1 MKVLLGVFSVFFI
14 SFSCQAQTTF
24 VGAISAEWS
33 IEGNWSNGLPAI
45 DNDATIPADKIVSNS
60 GESEIES
67 NFAIDNFGTFN
78 NSSIVNNLGTITN
91 NVGASIVN
99 SGTFTNNGTLFN
111 CGTLEG
117 SFGGTQVLTGTENA
131 SGECVVLGCT
141 DSTACNYEASA
152 TEDDGS
158 CDDPDFGYDCSG
170 NCISDDNDNGVCDDL
185 ECIDANA
192 SQFPFVTFN
201 HGCLGTQVITS
212 CGLAGE
218 YSVVSVFANTTYTF
232 QSSNPA
238 DICVLSDGSGVICAA
253 SSGPVEFTTEMDG
266 EIRFYV
272 QNENCEPESTCR
284 QKTFFLTG
292 VIDTDG
298 DGVCDSFEVVGCQ
311 DSNACNYDA
320 SATESGVDCVYPSG
334 CEICSG
340 ETDGSG
346 TILDNDSDNDGVCNQ
361 NEIIGCD
368 DSLACNYNDST
379 TDATL
384 TCLYASGC
392 DVCSG
397 ASDGTGTVI
406 DNDEDNDGVC
416 NADEIEGCQDAAACN
431 FNSSATDNG
440 VACIFPVGCEG
451 CSGETDGS
459 GTVVDDLSD
468 SDGDGI
474 CDGDEVAG
482 CQDDSACNY
491 DSDATDDG
499 VACVYA
505 VGACDVCSGATNGT
519 GTVIDNDSD
528 NDGICDTAD
537 NCSDTSACNFDD
549 AANGTCETAD
559 ACGVCGGSG
568 IPVGDCDCNGNTL
581 DALGVCGGTCA
592 ADTDS
597 DGICDTADN
606 CTDTSACNFDDAANG
621 TCETVDACGV
631 CGGSGIPVGDCDCN
645 GNTLDALGVCGGTCA
660 ADTDSDGICDTA
672 DNCTDTSACNFDDA
686 ANGTCQTADAC
697 GVCGGSGIPVGDCD
711 CNGNT
716 LDALGVCGGTCAAD
730 TDSDGICDTAD
741 NCTDT
746 SACNFDDAANGT
758 CETVDACGVC
768 GGSGIPV
775 GDCDCNGN
783 TLDAL
788 GVCGGTCAADT
799 DSDGICDTADNCTD
813 TSACNFDDAANGTCE
828 TVDACGVCG
837 GSGIP
842 VGDCDCNGNTL
853 DALGVCGGTCA
864 ADTDS
869 DGICDTADNC
879 TDTSACNFDDAANG
893 TCQTADAC
901 GVCGGSGIPVGDC
914 DCNGNTL
921 DALGVCGGTCAADT
935 DSDGICDTADNC
947 TDTSAC
953 NFDDAANGTCE
964 TVDACG
970 VCGGSGIPV
979 GDCDCNGNTLDA
991 LGVCGGTCAADTD
1004 SDGICDTADNCTDTS
1019 ACNFDDAANGT
1030 CQTVDA
1036 CGVCGGSGIPVGDC
1050 DCNGNTLDALGVCGG
1065 TCAADTDSDGI
1076 CDTADN
1082 CTDTSACNFDDAANG
1097 TCETVDACGVC
1108 GGSGIPVGDCDC
1120 NGNTLDALGVCG
1132 GTCAADTDNDGVCDT
1147 ADNCTDTSNALIYSD
1162 FEHTEGGNGNSNS
1175 EDDEDDDGNN
1185 GASGGSNGYTN
1196 GYGTSEVFWSI
1207 WNEGGSDCRLAGA
1220 DASFATSGT
1229 RCVRLR
1235 DGSSTSNM
1243 TTDDLAFSDFEV
1255 ITITFNFEA
1264 QSMENGES
1272 FHLEYSTDGGASF
1285 ETAATYVRGVDF
1297 SNSVSYVGW
1306 NESISA
1312 EFTDVTQFRF
1322 RNDASNNNDF
1332 IYLDDIYI
1340 NGCSDGG
1347 NAEPCI
1353 GGDSDGDGVCDNID
1367 LCTDTN
1373 ACNYDAD
1380 ANAACQMVDAC
1391 GVCGGINAA
1400 YDADEVDNPTTL
1412 IAGDIA
1418 LTALAD
1424 DRGNNRNES
1433 MLGFVLLRD
1442 VGKGTVIHFTS
1453 NEWNGT
1459 DWIADHNER
1468 ITWTA
1473 TKSLAAGQQ
1482 VILNRIDDND
1492 SNAECLILGCAAN
1505 FESGGVSD
1513 TDYLR
1518 GGTSVG
1524 AGALTFYGGGVD
1536 FWGDAVVW
1544 IYQEEDATPR
1554 HLYVFGD
1561 DLGSN
1566 GNTGIGTLIGDDL
1579 AVDDLDPVFSFE
1591 YTPSNNSQFVLRQA
1605 SRSALS
1611 STGALGFFEALSD
1624 ESEYNFHHDPN
1635 KIKNISD
1642 YIDFEISNAAN
1653 SISLADGGSVSTD
1666 IVVINGN
1673 SSVFISEESDCDDI
1687 KLYNGSF
1694 YSCDGQNRTLKVKGD
1709 FARYSV
1715 SASFNGGQG
1724 IVEFD
1729 STDDQMIDAGNHSSP
1744 DSDVSFKKVKIKGGK
1759 SLKVKGHVKMKSGG
1773 SLEFED
1779 NVDSQ
1784 KIEMDPNFS
1793 SSLTFQSNGTGTAAI
1808 GPCTVDNFGMG
1819 VNQTFTFERFVPSD
1833 TDNSWINIGAYVTG
1847 TTVADWTS
1855 GVSGMLLFEYN
1866 EASYGSQGAGWSYL
1880 WDGTAELTPGNGY
1893 MALIPA
1899 GVSGTISVTGKFE
1912 MGDVTLPLTFTD
1924 DPNQSDVTVDGWN
1937 LVSNPYPA
1945 PVNMLSVL
1953 AHTENALVTSYYLFD
1968 NSGAGSYVE
1977 TLANGTGDA
1986 PTTLDVGQS
1995 IWVKVDQTTS
2005 ITFKESDKVVGA
2017 SGTFVREHEP
2027 SFQGAIGLE
2036 IANYSAQWA
2045 HAFVRFDETATA
2057 AFVPNEDAL
2066 HLNSEANSD
2075 LRIWMEAENGEHLSI
2090 QTAGSLANTPSM
2102 PLHVTSGAGGDVVFS
2117 LLEQEDMPVNVC
2129 AVIEDMETGARA
2141 QLGVDPFVVN
2151 LPANTLYAERFVL
2164 HFNAMPSLSLTS
2176 SVCDGL
2182 DVTELEGEWD
2192 AWSLTWSSD
2201 DGSVSGEGMP
2211 NELTNG
2217 HYIFMYS
2224 LPSVACSNEIEV
2236 EVNAACL
2243 GDFNLNGDRDIVD
2256 LLFLLAGLPGNNGA
2270 VNLDF
2275 ETADCDCDGAVTVS
2289 DMLTF
2294 LTVFA
2299 SQCD

>member
-33 IEGNWSNGLPAI
+33 IEGNWSNGLPTI

-431 FNSSATDNG
+431 FNSSATDDG

-537 NCSDTSACNFDD
+537 NCS
-549 AANGTCETAD
+549 
-559 ACGVCGGSG
+559 
-568 IPVGDCDCNGNTL
+568 
-581 DALGVCGGTCA
+581 
-592 ADTDS
+592 
-597 DGICDTADN
+597 
-606 CTDTSACNFDDAANG
+606 
-621 TCETVDACGV
+621 
-631 CGGSGIPVGDCDCN
+631 
-645 GNTLDALGVCGGTCA
+645 
-660 ADTDSDGICDTA
+660 
-672 DNCTDTSACNFDDA
+672 
-686 ANGTCQTADAC
+686 
-697 GVCGGSGIPVGDCD
+697 
-711 CNGNT
+711 
-716 LDALGVCGGTCAAD
+716 
-730 TDSDGICDTAD
+730 
-741 NCTDT
+741 
-746 SACNFDDAANGT
+746 
-758 CETVDACGVC
+758 
-768 GGSGIPV
+768 
-775 GDCDCNGN
+775 
-783 TLDAL
+783 
-788 GVCGGTCAADT
+788 
-799 DSDGICDTADNCTD
+799 
-813 TSACNFDDAANGTCE
+813 
-828 TVDACGVCG
+828 
-837 GSGIP
+837 
-842 VGDCDCNGNTL
+842 
-853 DALGVCGGTCA
+853 
-864 ADTDS
+864 
-869 DGICDTADNC
+869 
-879 TDTSACNFDDAANG
+879 
-893 TCQTADAC
+893 
-901 GVCGGSGIPVGDC
+901 
-914 DCNGNTL
+914 
-921 DALGVCGGTCAADT
+921 
-935 DSDGICDTADNC
+935 
-947 TDTSAC
+947 
-953 NFDDAANGTCE
+953 
-964 TVDACG
+964 
-970 VCGGSGIPV
+970 
-979 GDCDCNGNTLDA
+979 
-991 LGVCGGTCAADTD
+991 
-1004 SDGICDTADNCTDTS
+1004 
-1019 ACNFDDAANGT
+1019 
-1030 CQTVDA
+1030 
-1036 CGVCGGSGIPVGDC
+1036 
-1050 DCNGNTLDALGVCGG
+1050 
-1065 TCAADTDSDGI
+1065 
-1076 CDTADN
+1076 
-1082 CTDTSACNFDDAANG
+1082 DTSACNFDDAANG

-1442 VGKGTVIHFTS
+1442 VGKGTVVHFTS

-1611 STGALGFFEALSD
+1611 SAGALGFFEALRV

-1709 FARYSV
+1709 FARYSA

-1729 STDDQMIDAGNHSSP
+1729 SIDDQMIDAGNHSSP

-1779 NVDSQ
+1779 NVSSQ

-1819 VNQTFTFERFVPSD
+1819 LNQTFTFERFVPSD

-2005 ITFKESDKVVGA
+2005 ITFKESDKVVGT

-2201 DGSVSGEGMP
+2201 DGSFSGEGMP

>member
-1 MKVLLGVFSVFFI
+1 MKLFLGVFSVFFI

-292 VIDTDG
+292 VIDTDA

-549 AANGTCETAD
+549 AANGTCE
-559 ACGVCGGSG
+559 
-568 IPVGDCDCNGNTL
+568 
-581 DALGVCGGTCA
+581 
-592 ADTDS
+592 
-597 DGICDTADN
+597 
-606 CTDTSACNFDDAANG
+606 
-621 TCETVDACGV
+621 
-631 CGGSGIPVGDCDCN
+631 
-645 GNTLDALGVCGGTCA
+645 
-660 ADTDSDGICDTA
+660 
-672 DNCTDTSACNFDDA
+672 
-686 ANGTCQTADAC
+686 
-697 GVCGGSGIPVGDCD
+697 
-711 CNGNT
+711 
-716 LDALGVCGGTCAAD
+716 
-730 TDSDGICDTAD
+730 
-741 NCTDT
+741 
-746 SACNFDDAANGT
+746 
-758 CETVDACGVC
+758 
-768 GGSGIPV
+768 
-775 GDCDCNGN
+775 
-783 TLDAL
+783 
-788 GVCGGTCAADT
+788 
-799 DSDGICDTADNCTD
+799 
-813 TSACNFDDAANGTCE
+813 
-828 TVDACGVCG
+828 
-837 GSGIP
+837 
-842 VGDCDCNGNTL
+842 
-853 DALGVCGGTCA
+853 
-864 ADTDS
+864 
-869 DGICDTADNC
+869 
-879 TDTSACNFDDAANG
+879 
-893 TCQTADAC
+893 
-901 GVCGGSGIPVGDC
+901 
-914 DCNGNTL
+914 
-921 DALGVCGGTCAADT
+921 
-935 DSDGICDTADNC
+935 
-947 TDTSAC
+947 
-953 NFDDAANGTCE
+953 
-964 TVDACG
+964 
-970 VCGGSGIPV
+970 
-979 GDCDCNGNTLDA
+979 
-991 LGVCGGTCAADTD
+991 
-1004 SDGICDTADNCTDTS
+1004 
-1019 ACNFDDAANGT
+1019 
-1030 CQTVDA
+1030 TVDA

-1391 GVCGGINAA
+1391 GVCGGINAV

-1591 YTPSNNSQFVLRQA
+1591 YTPSNNSQFVLGQA

-1673 SSVFISEESDCDDI
+1673 SSVFICEESDCDDI

-1779 NVDSQ
+1779 NVSSQ

-2005 ITFKESDKVVGA
+2005 ITFKESDKVVGT

>member
-1 MKVLLGVFSVFFI
+1 MKLFLGVFSVFFI

-292 VIDTDG
+292 VIDTDA

-537 NCSDTSACNFDD
+537 NCS
-549 AANGTCETAD
+549 
-559 ACGVCGGSG
+559 
-568 IPVGDCDCNGNTL
+568 
-581 DALGVCGGTCA
+581 
-592 ADTDS
+592 
-597 DGICDTADN
+597 
-606 CTDTSACNFDDAANG
+606 
-621 TCETVDACGV
+621 
-631 CGGSGIPVGDCDCN
+631 
-645 GNTLDALGVCGGTCA
+645 
-660 ADTDSDGICDTA
+660 
-672 DNCTDTSACNFDDA
+672 
-686 ANGTCQTADAC
+686 
-697 GVCGGSGIPVGDCD
+697 
-711 CNGNT
+711 
-716 LDALGVCGGTCAAD
+716 
-730 TDSDGICDTAD
+730 
-741 NCTDT
+741 
-746 SACNFDDAANGT
+746 
-758 CETVDACGVC
+758 
-768 GGSGIPV
+768 
-775 GDCDCNGN
+775 
-783 TLDAL
+783 
-788 GVCGGTCAADT
+788 
-799 DSDGICDTADNCTD
+799 
-813 TSACNFDDAANGTCE
+813 
-828 TVDACGVCG
+828 
-837 GSGIP
+837 
-842 VGDCDCNGNTL
+842 
-853 DALGVCGGTCA
+853 
-864 ADTDS
+864 
-869 DGICDTADNC
+869 
-879 TDTSACNFDDAANG
+879 
-893 TCQTADAC
+893 
-901 GVCGGSGIPVGDC
+901 
-914 DCNGNTL
+914 
-921 DALGVCGGTCAADT
+921 
-935 DSDGICDTADNC
+935 
-947 TDTSAC
+947 
-953 NFDDAANGTCE
+953 
-964 TVDACG
+964 
-970 VCGGSGIPV
+970 
-979 GDCDCNGNTLDA
+979 
-991 LGVCGGTCAADTD
+991 
-1004 SDGICDTADNCTDTS
+1004 
-1019 ACNFDDAANGT
+1019 
-1030 CQTVDA
+1030 
-1036 CGVCGGSGIPVGDC
+1036 
-1050 DCNGNTLDALGVCGG
+1050 
-1065 TCAADTDSDGI
+1065 
-1076 CDTADN
+1076 
-1082 CTDTSACNFDDAANG
+1082 DTSACNFDDAANG

-1442 VGKGTVIHFTS
+1442 VGKGTVVHFTS

-1611 STGALGFFEALSD
+1611 SAGALGFFEALRV

-1673 SSVFISEESDCDDI
+1673 SSVFICEESDCDDI

-1709 FARYSV
+1709 FARYSA

-1729 STDDQMIDAGNHSSP
+1729 SIDDQMIDAGNHSSP

-1779 NVDSQ
+1779 NVNSQ

-1819 VNQTFTFERFVPSD
+1819 LNQTFTFERFVPSD

-2005 ITFKESDKVVGA
+2005 ITFKESDKVVGT

>member
-1 MKVLLGVFSVFFI
+1 MKLFLGVFSVFFI

-549 AANGTCETAD
+549 AANGTCET
-559 ACGVCGGSG
+559 
-568 IPVGDCDCNGNTL
+568 
-581 DALGVCGGTCA
+581 
-592 ADTDS
+592 
-597 DGICDTADN
+597 
-606 CTDTSACNFDDAANG
+606 
-621 TCETVDACGV
+621 VDACGV

-686 ANGTCQTADAC
+686 ANGTCQTA
-697 GVCGGSGIPVGDCD
+697 
-711 CNGNT
+711 
-716 LDALGVCGGTCAAD
+716 
-730 TDSDGICDTAD
+730 
-741 NCTDT
+741 
-746 SACNFDDAANGT
+746 
-758 CETVDACGVC
+758 
-768 GGSGIPV
+768 
-775 GDCDCNGN
+775 
-783 TLDAL
+783 
-788 GVCGGTCAADT
+788 
-799 DSDGICDTADNCTD
+799 
-813 TSACNFDDAANGTCE
+813 
-828 TVDACGVCG
+828 
-837 GSGIP
+837 
-842 VGDCDCNGNTL
+842 
-853 DALGVCGGTCA
+853 
-864 ADTDS
+864 
-869 DGICDTADNC
+869 
-879 TDTSACNFDDAANG
+879 
-893 TCQTADAC
+893 
-901 GVCGGSGIPVGDC
+901 
-914 DCNGNTL
+914 
-921 DALGVCGGTCAADT
+921 
-935 DSDGICDTADNC
+935 
-947 TDTSAC
+947 
-953 NFDDAANGTCE
+953 
-964 TVDACG
+964 
-970 VCGGSGIPV
+970 
-979 GDCDCNGNTLDA
+979 
-991 LGVCGGTCAADTD
+991 
-1004 SDGICDTADNCTDTS
+1004 
-1019 ACNFDDAANGT
+1019 
-1030 CQTVDA
+1030 DA

-1442 VGKGTVIHFTS
+1442 VGKGTVVHFTS

-1611 STGALGFFEALSD
+1611 SAGALGFFEALRV

-1673 SSVFISEESDCDDI
+1673 SSVFICEESDCDDI

-1709 FARYSV
+1709 FARYSA

-1729 STDDQMIDAGNHSSP
+1729 SIDDQMIDAGNHSSP

-1779 NVDSQ
+1779 NVSSQ

-1819 VNQTFTFERFVPSD
+1819 LNQTFTFERFVPSD

-2005 ITFKESDKVVGA
+2005 ITFKESDKVVGT

>member
-1 MKVLLGVFSVFFI
+1 MKLFLGVFSVFFI

-292 VIDTDG
+292 VIDTDA

-549 AANGTCETAD
+549 AANGTCET
-559 ACGVCGGSG
+559 
-568 IPVGDCDCNGNTL
+568 
-581 DALGVCGGTCA
+581 
-592 ADTDS
+592 
-597 DGICDTADN
+597 
-606 CTDTSACNFDDAANG
+606 
-621 TCETVDACGV
+621 
-631 CGGSGIPVGDCDCN
+631 
-645 GNTLDALGVCGGTCA
+645 
-660 ADTDSDGICDTA
+660 
-672 DNCTDTSACNFDDA
+672 
-686 ANGTCQTADAC
+686 
-697 GVCGGSGIPVGDCD
+697 
-711 CNGNT
+711 
-716 LDALGVCGGTCAAD
+716 
-730 TDSDGICDTAD
+730 
-741 NCTDT
+741 
-746 SACNFDDAANGT
+746 
-758 CETVDACGVC
+758 
-768 GGSGIPV
+768 
-775 GDCDCNGN
+775 
-783 TLDAL
+783 
-788 GVCGGTCAADT
+788 
-799 DSDGICDTADNCTD
+799 
-813 TSACNFDDAANGTCE
+813 
-828 TVDACGVCG
+828 
-837 GSGIP
+837 
-842 VGDCDCNGNTL
+842 
-853 DALGVCGGTCA
+853 
-864 ADTDS
+864 
-869 DGICDTADNC
+869 
-879 TDTSACNFDDAANG
+879 
-893 TCQTADAC
+893 
-901 GVCGGSGIPVGDC
+901 
-914 DCNGNTL
+914 
-921 DALGVCGGTCAADT
+921 
-935 DSDGICDTADNC
+935 
-947 TDTSAC
+947 
-953 NFDDAANGTCE
+953 
-964 TVDACG
+964 
-970 VCGGSGIPV
+970 
-979 GDCDCNGNTLDA
+979 
-991 LGVCGGTCAADTD
+991 
-1004 SDGICDTADNCTDTS
+1004 
-1019 ACNFDDAANGT
+1019 
-1030 CQTVDA
+1030 VDA

-1147 ADNCTDTSNALIYSD
+1147 ADDCTDTLNALIYSD

-1442 VGKGTVIHFTS
+1442 VGKGTVVHFTS

-1611 STGALGFFEALSD
+1611 SAGALGFFEALRV

-1673 SSVFISEESDCDDI
+1673 SSVFICEESDCDDI

-1779 NVDSQ
+1779 NVSSQ

-1819 VNQTFTFERFVPSD
+1819 LNQTFTFERFVPSD

-2005 ITFKESDKVVGA
+2005 ITFKESDKVVGT

>member
-1 MKVLLGVFSVFFI
+1 MKLFLGVFSVFFI

-292 VIDTDG
+292 VIDTDA

-549 AANGTCETAD
+549 AANGTCET
-559 ACGVCGGSG
+559 
-568 IPVGDCDCNGNTL
+568 
-581 DALGVCGGTCA
+581 
-592 ADTDS
+592 
-597 DGICDTADN
+597 
-606 CTDTSACNFDDAANG
+606 
-621 TCETVDACGV
+621 VDACGV

-686 ANGTCQTADAC
+686 ANGTCQTA
-697 GVCGGSGIPVGDCD
+697 
-711 CNGNT
+711 
-716 LDALGVCGGTCAAD
+716 
-730 TDSDGICDTAD
+730 
-741 NCTDT
+741 
-746 SACNFDDAANGT
+746 
-758 CETVDACGVC
+758 
-768 GGSGIPV
+768 
-775 GDCDCNGN
+775 
-783 TLDAL
+783 
-788 GVCGGTCAADT
+788 
-799 DSDGICDTADNCTD
+799 
-813 TSACNFDDAANGTCE
+813 
-828 TVDACGVCG
+828 
-837 GSGIP
+837 
-842 VGDCDCNGNTL
+842 
-853 DALGVCGGTCA
+853 
-864 ADTDS
+864 
-869 DGICDTADNC
+869 
-879 TDTSACNFDDAANG
+879 
-893 TCQTADAC
+893 
-901 GVCGGSGIPVGDC
+901 
-914 DCNGNTL
+914 
-921 DALGVCGGTCAADT
+921 
-935 DSDGICDTADNC
+935 
-947 TDTSAC
+947 
-953 NFDDAANGTCE
+953 
-964 TVDACG
+964 
-970 VCGGSGIPV
+970 
-979 GDCDCNGNTLDA
+979 
-991 LGVCGGTCAADTD
+991 
-1004 SDGICDTADNCTDTS
+1004 
-1019 ACNFDDAANGT
+1019 
-1030 CQTVDA
+1030 DA

-1442 VGKGTVIHFTS
+1442 VGKGTVVHFTS

-1611 STGALGFFEALSD
+1611 SAGALGFFEALRV

-1709 FARYSV
+1709 FARYSA

-1729 STDDQMIDAGNHSSP
+1729 SIDDQMIDAGNHSSP

-1779 NVDSQ
+1779 NVSSQ

-1819 VNQTFTFERFVPSD
+1819 LNQTFTFERFVPSD

-2005 ITFKESDKVVGA
+2005 ITFKESDKVVGT

>member
-292 VIDTDG
+292 VIDTDA

-431 FNSSATDNG
+431 FNSSATDDG

-549 AANGTCETAD
+549 AANGTCET
-559 ACGVCGGSG
+559 
-568 IPVGDCDCNGNTL
+568 
-581 DALGVCGGTCA
+581 
-592 ADTDS
+592 
-597 DGICDTADN
+597 
-606 CTDTSACNFDDAANG
+606 
-621 TCETVDACGV
+621 VDACGV

-645 GNTLDALGVCGGTCA
+645 GNTLDALGVCGG
-660 ADTDSDGICDTA
+660 
-672 DNCTDTSACNFDDA
+672 
-686 ANGTCQTADAC
+686 
-697 GVCGGSGIPVGDCD
+697 P
-711 CNGNT
+711 
-716 LDALGVCGGTCAAD
+716 
-730 TDSDGICDTAD
+730 
-741 NCTDT
+741 
-746 SACNFDDAANGT
+746 
-758 CETVDACGVC
+758 
-768 GGSGIPV
+768 
-775 GDCDCNGN
+775 
-783 TLDAL
+783 
-788 GVCGGTCAADT
+788 
-799 DSDGICDTADNCTD
+799 
-813 TSACNFDDAANGTCE
+813 
-828 TVDACGVCG
+828 
-837 GSGIP
+837 
-842 VGDCDCNGNTL
+842 
-853 DALGVCGGTCA
+853 
-864 ADTDS
+864 
-869 DGICDTADNC
+869 
-879 TDTSACNFDDAANG
+879 
-893 TCQTADAC
+893 
-901 GVCGGSGIPVGDC
+901 
-914 DCNGNTL
+914 
-921 DALGVCGGTCAADT
+921 
-935 DSDGICDTADNC
+935 
-947 TDTSAC
+947 
-953 NFDDAANGTCE
+953 
-964 TVDACG
+964 
-970 VCGGSGIPV
+970 
-979 GDCDCNGNTLDA
+979 
-991 LGVCGGTCAADTD
+991 
-1004 SDGICDTADNCTDTS
+1004 
-1019 ACNFDDAANGT
+1019 
-1030 CQTVDA
+1030 
-1036 CGVCGGSGIPVGDC
+1036 
-1050 DCNGNTLDALGVCGG
+1050 
-1065 TCAADTDSDGI
+1065 CAADTDSDGI

-1591 YTPSNNSQFVLRQA
+1591 YTPSNNSQFVLGQA

-1709 FARYSV
+1709 FARYSA

-1729 STDDQMIDAGNHSSP
+1729 SIDDQMIDAGNHSSP

-1819 VNQTFTFERFVPSD
+1819 LNQTFTFERFVPSD

-2005 ITFKESDKVVGA
+2005 ITFKESDKVVGT

>member
-1 MKVLLGVFSVFFI
+1 MKLFLGVFSVFLI

-292 VIDTDG
+292 VIDTDA

-549 AANGTCETAD
+549 AANGTCETVD

-581 DALGVCGGTCA
+581 DALGVCGGPCA

-621 TCETVDACGV
+621 TCE
-631 CGGSGIPVGDCDCN
+631 
-645 GNTLDALGVCGGTCA
+645 
-660 ADTDSDGICDTA
+660 
-672 DNCTDTSACNFDDA
+672 
-686 ANGTCQTADAC
+686 
-697 GVCGGSGIPVGDCD
+697 
-711 CNGNT
+711 
-716 LDALGVCGGTCAAD
+716 
-730 TDSDGICDTAD
+730 
-741 NCTDT
+741 
-746 SACNFDDAANGT
+746 
-758 CETVDACGVC
+758 
-768 GGSGIPV
+768 
-775 GDCDCNGN
+775 
-783 TLDAL
+783 
-788 GVCGGTCAADT
+788 
-799 DSDGICDTADNCTD
+799 
-813 TSACNFDDAANGTCE
+813 
-828 TVDACGVCG
+828 
-837 GSGIP
+837 
-842 VGDCDCNGNTL
+842 
-853 DALGVCGGTCA
+853 
-864 ADTDS
+864 
-869 DGICDTADNC
+869 
-879 TDTSACNFDDAANG
+879 
-893 TCQTADAC
+893 
-901 GVCGGSGIPVGDC
+901 
-914 DCNGNTL
+914 
-921 DALGVCGGTCAADT
+921 
-935 DSDGICDTADNC
+935 
-947 TDTSAC
+947 
-953 NFDDAANGTCE
+953 
-964 TVDACG
+964 
-970 VCGGSGIPV
+970 
-979 GDCDCNGNTLDA
+979 
-991 LGVCGGTCAADTD
+991 
-1004 SDGICDTADNCTDTS
+1004 
-1019 ACNFDDAANGT
+1019 
-1030 CQTVDA
+1030 TVDA

-1391 GVCGGINAA
+1391 GVCGGINAV

-1442 VGKGTVIHFTS
+1442 VGKGTVVHFTS

-1709 FARYSV
+1709 FARYSA

-1779 NVDSQ
+1779 NVNSQ

-1819 VNQTFTFERFVPSD
+1819 LNQTFTFERFVPSD

-2005 ITFKESDKVVGA
+2005 ITFKESDKVVGT

>member
-1 MKVLLGVFSVFFI
+1 MKLFLGVFSVFFI

-292 VIDTDG
+292 VIDTDA

-549 AANGTCETAD
+549 AANGTCE
-559 ACGVCGGSG
+559 
-568 IPVGDCDCNGNTL
+568 
-581 DALGVCGGTCA
+581 
-592 ADTDS
+592 
-597 DGICDTADN
+597 
-606 CTDTSACNFDDAANG
+606 
-621 TCETVDACGV
+621 
-631 CGGSGIPVGDCDCN
+631 
-645 GNTLDALGVCGGTCA
+645 
-660 ADTDSDGICDTA
+660 
-672 DNCTDTSACNFDDA
+672 
-686 ANGTCQTADAC
+686 
-697 GVCGGSGIPVGDCD
+697 
-711 CNGNT
+711 
-716 LDALGVCGGTCAAD
+716 
-730 TDSDGICDTAD
+730 
-741 NCTDT
+741 
-746 SACNFDDAANGT
+746 
-758 CETVDACGVC
+758 
-768 GGSGIPV
+768 
-775 GDCDCNGN
+775 
-783 TLDAL
+783 
-788 GVCGGTCAADT
+788 
-799 DSDGICDTADNCTD
+799 
-813 TSACNFDDAANGTCE
+813 
-828 TVDACGVCG
+828 
-837 GSGIP
+837 
-842 VGDCDCNGNTL
+842 
-853 DALGVCGGTCA
+853 
-864 ADTDS
+864 
-869 DGICDTADNC
+869 
-879 TDTSACNFDDAANG
+879 
-893 TCQTADAC
+893 
-901 GVCGGSGIPVGDC
+901 
-914 DCNGNTL
+914 
-921 DALGVCGGTCAADT
+921 
-935 DSDGICDTADNC
+935 
-947 TDTSAC
+947 
-953 NFDDAANGTCE
+953 
-964 TVDACG
+964 
-970 VCGGSGIPV
+970 
-979 GDCDCNGNTLDA
+979 
-991 LGVCGGTCAADTD
+991 
-1004 SDGICDTADNCTDTS
+1004 
-1019 ACNFDDAANGT
+1019 
-1030 CQTVDA
+1030 TVDA

-1442 VGKGTVIHFTS
+1442 VGKGTVVHFTS

-1611 STGALGFFEALSD
+1611 SAGALGFFEALRV

-1673 SSVFISEESDCDDI
+1673 SSVFICEESDCDDI

-1709 FARYSV
+1709 FARYSA

-1729 STDDQMIDAGNHSSP
+1729 SIDDQMIDAGNHSSP

-1779 NVDSQ
+1779 NVSSQ

-1819 VNQTFTFERFVPSD
+1819 LNQTFTFERFVPSD

-2005 ITFKESDKVVGA
+2005 ITFKESDKVVGT

>member
-1 MKVLLGVFSVFFI
+1 MKLLLGVLSVFFI

-292 VIDTDG
+292 VIDTDA

-549 AANGTCETAD
+549 AANGTCET
-559 ACGVCGGSG
+559 
-568 IPVGDCDCNGNTL
+568 
-581 DALGVCGGTCA
+581 
-592 ADTDS
+592 
-597 DGICDTADN
+597 
-606 CTDTSACNFDDAANG
+606 
-621 TCETVDACGV
+621 VDACGV

-686 ANGTCQTADAC
+686 ANGTCQTA
-697 GVCGGSGIPVGDCD
+697 
-711 CNGNT
+711 
-716 LDALGVCGGTCAAD
+716 
-730 TDSDGICDTAD
+730 
-741 NCTDT
+741 
-746 SACNFDDAANGT
+746 
-758 CETVDACGVC
+758 
-768 GGSGIPV
+768 
-775 GDCDCNGN
+775 
-783 TLDAL
+783 
-788 GVCGGTCAADT
+788 
-799 DSDGICDTADNCTD
+799 
-813 TSACNFDDAANGTCE
+813 
-828 TVDACGVCG
+828 
-837 GSGIP
+837 
-842 VGDCDCNGNTL
+842 
-853 DALGVCGGTCA
+853 
-864 ADTDS
+864 
-869 DGICDTADNC
+869 
-879 TDTSACNFDDAANG
+879 
-893 TCQTADAC
+893 
-901 GVCGGSGIPVGDC
+901 
-914 DCNGNTL
+914 
-921 DALGVCGGTCAADT
+921 
-935 DSDGICDTADNC
+935 
-947 TDTSAC
+947 
-953 NFDDAANGTCE
+953 
-964 TVDACG
+964 
-970 VCGGSGIPV
+970 
-979 GDCDCNGNTLDA
+979 
-991 LGVCGGTCAADTD
+991 
-1004 SDGICDTADNCTDTS
+1004 
-1019 ACNFDDAANGT
+1019 
-1030 CQTVDA
+1030 DA

-1442 VGKGTVIHFTS
+1442 VGKGTVVHFTS

-1709 FARYSV
+1709 FARYSA

-1779 NVDSQ
+1779 NVNSQ

-1819 VNQTFTFERFVPSD
+1819 LNQTFTFERFVPSD

-2005 ITFKESDKVVGA
+2005 ITFKESDKVVGT

>member
-1 MKVLLGVFSVFFI
+1 MKLLLGVLSVFFI

-549 AANGTCETAD
+549 AANGTCET
-559 ACGVCGGSG
+559 
-568 IPVGDCDCNGNTL
+568 
-581 DALGVCGGTCA
+581 
-592 ADTDS
+592 
-597 DGICDTADN
+597 
-606 CTDTSACNFDDAANG
+606 
-621 TCETVDACGV
+621 
-631 CGGSGIPVGDCDCN
+631 
-645 GNTLDALGVCGGTCA
+645 
-660 ADTDSDGICDTA
+660 
-672 DNCTDTSACNFDDA
+672 
-686 ANGTCQTADAC
+686 
-697 GVCGGSGIPVGDCD
+697 
-711 CNGNT
+711 
-716 LDALGVCGGTCAAD
+716 
-730 TDSDGICDTAD
+730 
-741 NCTDT
+741 
-746 SACNFDDAANGT
+746 
-758 CETVDACGVC
+758 
-768 GGSGIPV
+768 
-775 GDCDCNGN
+775 
-783 TLDAL
+783 
-788 GVCGGTCAADT
+788 
-799 DSDGICDTADNCTD
+799 
-813 TSACNFDDAANGTCE
+813 
-828 TVDACGVCG
+828 
-837 GSGIP
+837 
-842 VGDCDCNGNTL
+842 
-853 DALGVCGGTCA
+853 
-864 ADTDS
+864 
-869 DGICDTADNC
+869 
-879 TDTSACNFDDAANG
+879 
-893 TCQTADAC
+893 
-901 GVCGGSGIPVGDC
+901 
-914 DCNGNTL
+914 
-921 DALGVCGGTCAADT
+921 
-935 DSDGICDTADNC
+935 
-947 TDTSAC
+947 
-953 NFDDAANGTCE
+953 
-964 TVDACG
+964 
-970 VCGGSGIPV
+970 
-979 GDCDCNGNTLDA
+979 
-991 LGVCGGTCAADTD
+991 
-1004 SDGICDTADNCTDTS
+1004 
-1019 ACNFDDAANGT
+1019 
-1030 CQTVDA
+1030 
-1036 CGVCGGSGIPVGDC
+1036 
-1050 DCNGNTLDALGVCGG
+1050 
-1065 TCAADTDSDGI
+1065 
-1076 CDTADN
+1076 
-1082 CTDTSACNFDDAANG
+1082 
-1097 TCETVDACGVC
+1097 VDACGVC

-1391 GVCGGINAA
+1391 GVCGGINAV

-1694 YSCDGQNRTLKVKGD
+1694 YACDGQNRTLKVKGD
-1709 FARYSV
+1709 FARYSA

-1729 STDDQMIDAGNHSSP
+1729 SIDDQMIDAGNHSSP

-1779 NVDSQ
+1779 NVNSQ

-1819 VNQTFTFERFVPSD
+1819 LNQTFTFERFVPSD

-2201 DGSVSGEGMP
+2201 DGSFSGEGMP

>member
-292 VIDTDG
+292 VIDTDA

-537 NCSDTSACNFDD
+537 NCS
-549 AANGTCETAD
+549 
-559 ACGVCGGSG
+559 
-568 IPVGDCDCNGNTL
+568 
-581 DALGVCGGTCA
+581 
-592 ADTDS
+592 
-597 DGICDTADN
+597 
-606 CTDTSACNFDDAANG
+606 
-621 TCETVDACGV
+621 
-631 CGGSGIPVGDCDCN
+631 
-645 GNTLDALGVCGGTCA
+645 
-660 ADTDSDGICDTA
+660 
-672 DNCTDTSACNFDDA
+672 
-686 ANGTCQTADAC
+686 
-697 GVCGGSGIPVGDCD
+697 
-711 CNGNT
+711 
-716 LDALGVCGGTCAAD
+716 
-730 TDSDGICDTAD
+730 
-741 NCTDT
+741 
-746 SACNFDDAANGT
+746 
-758 CETVDACGVC
+758 
-768 GGSGIPV
+768 
-775 GDCDCNGN
+775 
-783 TLDAL
+783 
-788 GVCGGTCAADT
+788 
-799 DSDGICDTADNCTD
+799 
-813 TSACNFDDAANGTCE
+813 
-828 TVDACGVCG
+828 
-837 GSGIP
+837 
-842 VGDCDCNGNTL
+842 
-853 DALGVCGGTCA
+853 
-864 ADTDS
+864 
-869 DGICDTADNC
+869 
-879 TDTSACNFDDAANG
+879 
-893 TCQTADAC
+893 
-901 GVCGGSGIPVGDC
+901 
-914 DCNGNTL
+914 
-921 DALGVCGGTCAADT
+921 
-935 DSDGICDTADNC
+935 
-947 TDTSAC
+947 
-953 NFDDAANGTCE
+953 
-964 TVDACG
+964 
-970 VCGGSGIPV
+970 
-979 GDCDCNGNTLDA
+979 
-991 LGVCGGTCAADTD
+991 
-1004 SDGICDTADNCTDTS
+1004 
-1019 ACNFDDAANGT
+1019 
-1030 CQTVDA
+1030 
-1036 CGVCGGSGIPVGDC
+1036 
-1050 DCNGNTLDALGVCGG
+1050 
-1065 TCAADTDSDGI
+1065 
-1076 CDTADN
+1076 
-1082 CTDTSACNFDDAANG
+1082 DTSACNFDDAANG

-1442 VGKGTVIHFTS
+1442 VGKGTVVHFTS

-1611 STGALGFFEALSD
+1611 SAGALGFFEALRV

-1673 SSVFISEESDCDDI
+1673 SSVFICEESDCDDI

-1819 VNQTFTFERFVPSD
+1819 LNQTFTFERFVPSD

-2005 ITFKESDKVVGA
+2005 ITFKESDKVVGT

>member
-1 MKVLLGVFSVFFI
+1 MKLLLGVLSVFFI

-292 VIDTDG
+292 VIDTDA

-549 AANGTCETAD
+549 AANGTCE
-559 ACGVCGGSG
+559 
-568 IPVGDCDCNGNTL
+568 
-581 DALGVCGGTCA
+581 
-592 ADTDS
+592 
-597 DGICDTADN
+597 
-606 CTDTSACNFDDAANG
+606 
-621 TCETVDACGV
+621 
-631 CGGSGIPVGDCDCN
+631 
-645 GNTLDALGVCGGTCA
+645 
-660 ADTDSDGICDTA
+660 
-672 DNCTDTSACNFDDA
+672 
-686 ANGTCQTADAC
+686 
-697 GVCGGSGIPVGDCD
+697 
-711 CNGNT
+711 
-716 LDALGVCGGTCAAD
+716 
-730 TDSDGICDTAD
+730 
-741 NCTDT
+741 
-746 SACNFDDAANGT
+746 
-758 CETVDACGVC
+758 
-768 GGSGIPV
+768 
-775 GDCDCNGN
+775 
-783 TLDAL
+783 
-788 GVCGGTCAADT
+788 
-799 DSDGICDTADNCTD
+799 
-813 TSACNFDDAANGTCE
+813 
-828 TVDACGVCG
+828 
-837 GSGIP
+837 
-842 VGDCDCNGNTL
+842 
-853 DALGVCGGTCA
+853 
-864 ADTDS
+864 
-869 DGICDTADNC
+869 
-879 TDTSACNFDDAANG
+879 
-893 TCQTADAC
+893 
-901 GVCGGSGIPVGDC
+901 
-914 DCNGNTL
+914 
-921 DALGVCGGTCAADT
+921 
-935 DSDGICDTADNC
+935 
-947 TDTSAC
+947 
-953 NFDDAANGTCE
+953 
-964 TVDACG
+964 
-970 VCGGSGIPV
+970 
-979 GDCDCNGNTLDA
+979 
-991 LGVCGGTCAADTD
+991 
-1004 SDGICDTADNCTDTS
+1004 
-1019 ACNFDDAANGT
+1019 
-1030 CQTVDA
+1030 TVDA

-1442 VGKGTVIHFTS
+1442 VGKGTVVHFTS

-1611 STGALGFFEALSD
+1611 SAGALGFFEALRV

-1779 NVDSQ
+1779 NVSSQ

-1819 VNQTFTFERFVPSD
+1819 LNQTFTFERFVPSD

-2005 ITFKESDKVVGA
+2005 ITFKESDKVVGT

>member
-1 MKVLLGVFSVFFI
+1 MKLFLGVFSVFFI

-292 VIDTDG
+292 VIDTDA

-549 AANGTCETAD
+549 AANGTCE
-559 ACGVCGGSG
+559 
-568 IPVGDCDCNGNTL
+568 
-581 DALGVCGGTCA
+581 
-592 ADTDS
+592 
-597 DGICDTADN
+597 
-606 CTDTSACNFDDAANG
+606 
-621 TCETVDACGV
+621 
-631 CGGSGIPVGDCDCN
+631 
-645 GNTLDALGVCGGTCA
+645 
-660 ADTDSDGICDTA
+660 
-672 DNCTDTSACNFDDA
+672 
-686 ANGTCQTADAC
+686 
-697 GVCGGSGIPVGDCD
+697 
-711 CNGNT
+711 
-716 LDALGVCGGTCAAD
+716 
-730 TDSDGICDTAD
+730 
-741 NCTDT
+741 
-746 SACNFDDAANGT
+746 
-758 CETVDACGVC
+758 
-768 GGSGIPV
+768 
-775 GDCDCNGN
+775 
-783 TLDAL
+783 
-788 GVCGGTCAADT
+788 
-799 DSDGICDTADNCTD
+799 
-813 TSACNFDDAANGTCE
+813 
-828 TVDACGVCG
+828 
-837 GSGIP
+837 
-842 VGDCDCNGNTL
+842 
-853 DALGVCGGTCA
+853 
-864 ADTDS
+864 
-869 DGICDTADNC
+869 
-879 TDTSACNFDDAANG
+879 
-893 TCQTADAC
+893 
-901 GVCGGSGIPVGDC
+901 
-914 DCNGNTL
+914 
-921 DALGVCGGTCAADT
+921 
-935 DSDGICDTADNC
+935 
-947 TDTSAC
+947 
-953 NFDDAANGTCE
+953 
-964 TVDACG
+964 
-970 VCGGSGIPV
+970 
-979 GDCDCNGNTLDA
+979 
-991 LGVCGGTCAADTD
+991 
-1004 SDGICDTADNCTDTS
+1004 
-1019 ACNFDDAANGT
+1019 
-1030 CQTVDA
+1030 TVDA

-1611 STGALGFFEALSD
+1611 SAGALGFFEALRV

-1673 SSVFISEESDCDDI
+1673 SSVFICEESDCDDI

-1709 FARYSV
+1709 FARYSA

-1729 STDDQMIDAGNHSSP
+1729 SIDDQMIDAGNHSSP

-1779 NVDSQ
+1779 NVSSQ

-1819 VNQTFTFERFVPSD
+1819 LNQTFTFERFVPSD

-2005 ITFKESDKVVGA
+2005 ITFKESDKVVGT

-2201 DGSVSGEGMP
+2201 DGSFSGEGMP

>member
-1 MKVLLGVFSVFFI
+1 MKLFLGVFSVFFI

-292 VIDTDG
+292 VIDTDA

-537 NCSDTSACNFDD
+537 NCS
-549 AANGTCETAD
+549 
-559 ACGVCGGSG
+559 
-568 IPVGDCDCNGNTL
+568 
-581 DALGVCGGTCA
+581 
-592 ADTDS
+592 
-597 DGICDTADN
+597 
-606 CTDTSACNFDDAANG
+606 
-621 TCETVDACGV
+621 
-631 CGGSGIPVGDCDCN
+631 
-645 GNTLDALGVCGGTCA
+645 
-660 ADTDSDGICDTA
+660 
-672 DNCTDTSACNFDDA
+672 
-686 ANGTCQTADAC
+686 
-697 GVCGGSGIPVGDCD
+697 
-711 CNGNT
+711 
-716 LDALGVCGGTCAAD
+716 
-730 TDSDGICDTAD
+730 
-741 NCTDT
+741 
-746 SACNFDDAANGT
+746 
-758 CETVDACGVC
+758 
-768 GGSGIPV
+768 
-775 GDCDCNGN
+775 
-783 TLDAL
+783 
-788 GVCGGTCAADT
+788 
-799 DSDGICDTADNCTD
+799 
-813 TSACNFDDAANGTCE
+813 
-828 TVDACGVCG
+828 
-837 GSGIP
+837 
-842 VGDCDCNGNTL
+842 
-853 DALGVCGGTCA
+853 
-864 ADTDS
+864 
-869 DGICDTADNC
+869 
-879 TDTSACNFDDAANG
+879 
-893 TCQTADAC
+893 
-901 GVCGGSGIPVGDC
+901 
-914 DCNGNTL
+914 
-921 DALGVCGGTCAADT
+921 
-935 DSDGICDTADNC
+935 
-947 TDTSAC
+947 
-953 NFDDAANGTCE
+953 
-964 TVDACG
+964 
-970 VCGGSGIPV
+970 
-979 GDCDCNGNTLDA
+979 
-991 LGVCGGTCAADTD
+991 
-1004 SDGICDTADNCTDTS
+1004 
-1019 ACNFDDAANGT
+1019 
-1030 CQTVDA
+1030 
-1036 CGVCGGSGIPVGDC
+1036 
-1050 DCNGNTLDALGVCGG
+1050 
-1065 TCAADTDSDGI
+1065 
-1076 CDTADN
+1076 
-1082 CTDTSACNFDDAANG
+1082 DTSACNFDDAANG

-1442 VGKGTVIHFTS
+1442 VGKGTVVHFTS

-1611 STGALGFFEALSD
+1611 SAGALGFFEALRV

-1673 SSVFISEESDCDDI
+1673 SSVFICEESDCDDI

-1779 NVDSQ
+1779 NVNSQ

-1819 VNQTFTFERFVPSD
+1819 LNQTFTFERFVPSD

-2005 ITFKESDKVVGA
+2005 ITFKESDKVVGT

>member
-1 MKVLLGVFSVFFI
+1 MKLFLGVFSVFFI

-292 VIDTDG
+292 VIDTDA

-537 NCSDTSACNFDD
+537 NCS
-549 AANGTCETAD
+549 
-559 ACGVCGGSG
+559 
-568 IPVGDCDCNGNTL
+568 
-581 DALGVCGGTCA
+581 
-592 ADTDS
+592 
-597 DGICDTADN
+597 
-606 CTDTSACNFDDAANG
+606 
-621 TCETVDACGV
+621 
-631 CGGSGIPVGDCDCN
+631 
-645 GNTLDALGVCGGTCA
+645 
-660 ADTDSDGICDTA
+660 
-672 DNCTDTSACNFDDA
+672 
-686 ANGTCQTADAC
+686 
-697 GVCGGSGIPVGDCD
+697 
-711 CNGNT
+711 
-716 LDALGVCGGTCAAD
+716 
-730 TDSDGICDTAD
+730 
-741 NCTDT
+741 
-746 SACNFDDAANGT
+746 
-758 CETVDACGVC
+758 
-768 GGSGIPV
+768 
-775 GDCDCNGN
+775 
-783 TLDAL
+783 
-788 GVCGGTCAADT
+788 
-799 DSDGICDTADNCTD
+799 
-813 TSACNFDDAANGTCE
+813 
-828 TVDACGVCG
+828 
-837 GSGIP
+837 
-842 VGDCDCNGNTL
+842 
-853 DALGVCGGTCA
+853 
-864 ADTDS
+864 
-869 DGICDTADNC
+869 
-879 TDTSACNFDDAANG
+879 
-893 TCQTADAC
+893 
-901 GVCGGSGIPVGDC
+901 
-914 DCNGNTL
+914 
-921 DALGVCGGTCAADT
+921 
-935 DSDGICDTADNC
+935 
-947 TDTSAC
+947 
-953 NFDDAANGTCE
+953 
-964 TVDACG
+964 
-970 VCGGSGIPV
+970 
-979 GDCDCNGNTLDA
+979 
-991 LGVCGGTCAADTD
+991 
-1004 SDGICDTADNCTDTS
+1004 
-1019 ACNFDDAANGT
+1019 
-1030 CQTVDA
+1030 
-1036 CGVCGGSGIPVGDC
+1036 
-1050 DCNGNTLDALGVCGG
+1050 
-1065 TCAADTDSDGI
+1065 
-1076 CDTADN
+1076 
-1082 CTDTSACNFDDAANG
+1082 DTSACNFDDAANG

-1442 VGKGTVIHFTS
+1442 VGKGTVVHFTS

-1611 STGALGFFEALSD
+1611 SAGALGFFEALRV

-1709 FARYSV
+1709 FARYSA

-1729 STDDQMIDAGNHSSP
+1729 SIDDQMIDAGNHSSP

-1779 NVDSQ
+1779 NVSSQ

-1819 VNQTFTFERFVPSD
+1819 LNQTFTFERFVPSD

-2005 ITFKESDKVVGA
+2005 ITFKESDKVVGT

>member
-1 MKVLLGVFSVFFI
+1 MKLLLGVLSVFFI

-549 AANGTCETAD
+549 AANGTC
-559 ACGVCGGSG
+559 
-568 IPVGDCDCNGNTL
+568 
-581 DALGVCGGTCA
+581 
-592 ADTDS
+592 
-597 DGICDTADN
+597 
-606 CTDTSACNFDDAANG
+606 
-621 TCETVDACGV
+621 
-631 CGGSGIPVGDCDCN
+631 
-645 GNTLDALGVCGGTCA
+645 
-660 ADTDSDGICDTA
+660 
-672 DNCTDTSACNFDDA
+672 
-686 ANGTCQTADAC
+686 QTA
-697 GVCGGSGIPVGDCD
+697 
-711 CNGNT
+711 
-716 LDALGVCGGTCAAD
+716 
-730 TDSDGICDTAD
+730 
-741 NCTDT
+741 
-746 SACNFDDAANGT
+746 
-758 CETVDACGVC
+758 
-768 GGSGIPV
+768 
-775 GDCDCNGN
+775 
-783 TLDAL
+783 
-788 GVCGGTCAADT
+788 
-799 DSDGICDTADNCTD
+799 
-813 TSACNFDDAANGTCE
+813 
-828 TVDACGVCG
+828 
-837 GSGIP
+837 
-842 VGDCDCNGNTL
+842 
-853 DALGVCGGTCA
+853 
-864 ADTDS
+864 
-869 DGICDTADNC
+869 
-879 TDTSACNFDDAANG
+879 
-893 TCQTADAC
+893 
-901 GVCGGSGIPVGDC
+901 
-914 DCNGNTL
+914 
-921 DALGVCGGTCAADT
+921 
-935 DSDGICDTADNC
+935 
-947 TDTSAC
+947 
-953 NFDDAANGTCE
+953 
-964 TVDACG
+964 
-970 VCGGSGIPV
+970 
-979 GDCDCNGNTLDA
+979 
-991 LGVCGGTCAADTD
+991 
-1004 SDGICDTADNCTDTS
+1004 
-1019 ACNFDDAANGT
+1019 
-1030 CQTVDA
+1030 DA

-1442 VGKGTVIHFTS
+1442 VGKGTVVHFTS

-1611 STGALGFFEALSD
+1611 SAGALGFFEALRV

-1709 FARYSV
+1709 FARYSA

-1729 STDDQMIDAGNHSSP
+1729 SIDDQMIDAGNHSSP

-1779 NVDSQ
+1779 NVSSQ

-1819 VNQTFTFERFVPSD
+1819 LNQTFTFERFVPSD

-2005 ITFKESDKVVGA
+2005 ITFKESDKVVGT

>member
-1 MKVLLGVFSVFFI
+1 MKLFLGVFSVFFI

-549 AANGTCETAD
+549 AANGTCET
-559 ACGVCGGSG
+559 
-568 IPVGDCDCNGNTL
+568 
-581 DALGVCGGTCA
+581 
-592 ADTDS
+592 
-597 DGICDTADN
+597 
-606 CTDTSACNFDDAANG
+606 
-621 TCETVDACGV
+621 VDACGV

-746 SACNFDDAANGT
+746 SACNFDD
-758 CETVDACGVC
+758 
-768 GGSGIPV
+768 S
-775 GDCDCNGN
+775 
-783 TLDAL
+783 
-788 GVCGGTCAADT
+788 
-799 DSDGICDTADNCTD
+799 
-813 TSACNFDDAANGTCE
+813 
-828 TVDACGVCG
+828 
-837 GSGIP
+837 
-842 VGDCDCNGNTL
+842 
-853 DALGVCGGTCA
+853 
-864 ADTDS
+864 
-869 DGICDTADNC
+869 
-879 TDTSACNFDDAANG
+879 
-893 TCQTADAC
+893 
-901 GVCGGSGIPVGDC
+901 
-914 DCNGNTL
+914 
-921 DALGVCGGTCAADT
+921 
-935 DSDGICDTADNC
+935 
-947 TDTSAC
+947 
-953 NFDDAANGTCE
+953 
-964 TVDACG
+964 
-970 VCGGSGIPV
+970 
-979 GDCDCNGNTLDA
+979 
-991 LGVCGGTCAADTD
+991 
-1004 SDGICDTADNCTDTS
+1004 
-1019 ACNFDDAANGT
+1019 
-1030 CQTVDA
+1030 
-1036 CGVCGGSGIPVGDC
+1036 
-1050 DCNGNTLDALGVCGG
+1050 
-1065 TCAADTDSDGI
+1065 
-1076 CDTADN
+1076 
-1082 CTDTSACNFDDAANG
+1082 ANG

-1391 GVCGGINAA
+1391 GVCGGINAV

-1442 VGKGTVIHFTS
+1442 VGKGTVVHFTS

-1611 STGALGFFEALSD
+1611 SAGALGFFEALRV

-1673 SSVFISEESDCDDI
+1673 SSVFICEESDCDDI

-1709 FARYSV
+1709 FARYSA

-1729 STDDQMIDAGNHSSP
+1729 SIDDQMIDAGNHSSP

-1779 NVDSQ
+1779 NVSSQ

-1819 VNQTFTFERFVPSD
+1819 LNQTFTFERFVPSD

-2005 ITFKESDKVVGA
+2005 ITFKESDKVVGT

>member
-33 IEGNWSNGLPAI
+33 IEGNWSNGLPTI

-537 NCSDTSACNFDD
+537 NCS
-549 AANGTCETAD
+549 
-559 ACGVCGGSG
+559 
-568 IPVGDCDCNGNTL
+568 
-581 DALGVCGGTCA
+581 
-592 ADTDS
+592 
-597 DGICDTADN
+597 
-606 CTDTSACNFDDAANG
+606 
-621 TCETVDACGV
+621 
-631 CGGSGIPVGDCDCN
+631 
-645 GNTLDALGVCGGTCA
+645 
-660 ADTDSDGICDTA
+660 
-672 DNCTDTSACNFDDA
+672 
-686 ANGTCQTADAC
+686 
-697 GVCGGSGIPVGDCD
+697 
-711 CNGNT
+711 
-716 LDALGVCGGTCAAD
+716 
-730 TDSDGICDTAD
+730 
-741 NCTDT
+741 
-746 SACNFDDAANGT
+746 
-758 CETVDACGVC
+758 
-768 GGSGIPV
+768 
-775 GDCDCNGN
+775 
-783 TLDAL
+783 
-788 GVCGGTCAADT
+788 
-799 DSDGICDTADNCTD
+799 
-813 TSACNFDDAANGTCE
+813 
-828 TVDACGVCG
+828 
-837 GSGIP
+837 
-842 VGDCDCNGNTL
+842 
-853 DALGVCGGTCA
+853 
-864 ADTDS
+864 
-869 DGICDTADNC
+869 
-879 TDTSACNFDDAANG
+879 
-893 TCQTADAC
+893 
-901 GVCGGSGIPVGDC
+901 
-914 DCNGNTL
+914 
-921 DALGVCGGTCAADT
+921 
-935 DSDGICDTADNC
+935 
-947 TDTSAC
+947 
-953 NFDDAANGTCE
+953 
-964 TVDACG
+964 
-970 VCGGSGIPV
+970 
-979 GDCDCNGNTLDA
+979 
-991 LGVCGGTCAADTD
+991 
-1004 SDGICDTADNCTDTS
+1004 
-1019 ACNFDDAANGT
+1019 
-1030 CQTVDA
+1030 
-1036 CGVCGGSGIPVGDC
+1036 
-1050 DCNGNTLDALGVCGG
+1050 
-1065 TCAADTDSDGI
+1065 
-1076 CDTADN
+1076 
-1082 CTDTSACNFDDAANG
+1082 DTSACNFDDAANG

-1694 YSCDGQNRTLKVKGD
+1694 YACDGQNRTLKVKGD
-1709 FARYSV
+1709 FARYSA

-1819 VNQTFTFERFVPSD
+1819 LNQTFTFERFVPSD

>member
-1 MKVLLGVFSVFFI
+1 MKLLLGVLSVFFI

-292 VIDTDG
+292 VIDTDA

-537 NCSDTSACNFDD
+537 NCS
-549 AANGTCETAD
+549 
-559 ACGVCGGSG
+559 
-568 IPVGDCDCNGNTL
+568 
-581 DALGVCGGTCA
+581 
-592 ADTDS
+592 
-597 DGICDTADN
+597 
-606 CTDTSACNFDDAANG
+606 
-621 TCETVDACGV
+621 
-631 CGGSGIPVGDCDCN
+631 
-645 GNTLDALGVCGGTCA
+645 
-660 ADTDSDGICDTA
+660 
-672 DNCTDTSACNFDDA
+672 
-686 ANGTCQTADAC
+686 
-697 GVCGGSGIPVGDCD
+697 
-711 CNGNT
+711 
-716 LDALGVCGGTCAAD
+716 
-730 TDSDGICDTAD
+730 
-741 NCTDT
+741 
-746 SACNFDDAANGT
+746 
-758 CETVDACGVC
+758 
-768 GGSGIPV
+768 
-775 GDCDCNGN
+775 
-783 TLDAL
+783 
-788 GVCGGTCAADT
+788 
-799 DSDGICDTADNCTD
+799 
-813 TSACNFDDAANGTCE
+813 
-828 TVDACGVCG
+828 
-837 GSGIP
+837 
-842 VGDCDCNGNTL
+842 
-853 DALGVCGGTCA
+853 
-864 ADTDS
+864 
-869 DGICDTADNC
+869 
-879 TDTSACNFDDAANG
+879 
-893 TCQTADAC
+893 
-901 GVCGGSGIPVGDC
+901 
-914 DCNGNTL
+914 
-921 DALGVCGGTCAADT
+921 
-935 DSDGICDTADNC
+935 
-947 TDTSAC
+947 
-953 NFDDAANGTCE
+953 
-964 TVDACG
+964 
-970 VCGGSGIPV
+970 
-979 GDCDCNGNTLDA
+979 
-991 LGVCGGTCAADTD
+991 
-1004 SDGICDTADNCTDTS
+1004 
-1019 ACNFDDAANGT
+1019 
-1030 CQTVDA
+1030 
-1036 CGVCGGSGIPVGDC
+1036 
-1050 DCNGNTLDALGVCGG
+1050 
-1065 TCAADTDSDGI
+1065 
-1076 CDTADN
+1076 
-1082 CTDTSACNFDDAANG
+1082 DTSACNFDDAANG

-1391 GVCGGINAA
+1391 GVCGGINAV

-1611 STGALGFFEALSD
+1611 STGALGFFEALRV

-1709 FARYSV
+1709 FARYSA

-1729 STDDQMIDAGNHSSP
+1729 SIDDQMIDAGNHSSP

-1819 VNQTFTFERFVPSD
+1819 LNQTFTFERFVPSD

-2005 ITFKESDKVVGA
+2005 ITFKESDKVVGT

-2201 DGSVSGEGMP
+2201 DGSFSGEGMP

>member
-549 AANGTCETAD
+549 AANGTCET
-559 ACGVCGGSG
+559 
-568 IPVGDCDCNGNTL
+568 
-581 DALGVCGGTCA
+581 
-592 ADTDS
+592 
-597 DGICDTADN
+597 
-606 CTDTSACNFDDAANG
+606 
-621 TCETVDACGV
+621 
-631 CGGSGIPVGDCDCN
+631 
-645 GNTLDALGVCGGTCA
+645 
-660 ADTDSDGICDTA
+660 
-672 DNCTDTSACNFDDA
+672 
-686 ANGTCQTADAC
+686 
-697 GVCGGSGIPVGDCD
+697 
-711 CNGNT
+711 
-716 LDALGVCGGTCAAD
+716 
-730 TDSDGICDTAD
+730 
-741 NCTDT
+741 
-746 SACNFDDAANGT
+746 
-758 CETVDACGVC
+758 
-768 GGSGIPV
+768 
-775 GDCDCNGN
+775 
-783 TLDAL
+783 
-788 GVCGGTCAADT
+788 
-799 DSDGICDTADNCTD
+799 
-813 TSACNFDDAANGTCE
+813 
-828 TVDACGVCG
+828 
-837 GSGIP
+837 
-842 VGDCDCNGNTL
+842 
-853 DALGVCGGTCA
+853 
-864 ADTDS
+864 
-869 DGICDTADNC
+869 
-879 TDTSACNFDDAANG
+879 
-893 TCQTADAC
+893 
-901 GVCGGSGIPVGDC
+901 
-914 DCNGNTL
+914 
-921 DALGVCGGTCAADT
+921 
-935 DSDGICDTADNC
+935 
-947 TDTSAC
+947 
-953 NFDDAANGTCE
+953 
-964 TVDACG
+964 
-970 VCGGSGIPV
+970 
-979 GDCDCNGNTLDA
+979 
-991 LGVCGGTCAADTD
+991 
-1004 SDGICDTADNCTDTS
+1004 
-1019 ACNFDDAANGT
+1019 
-1030 CQTVDA
+1030 
-1036 CGVCGGSGIPVGDC
+1036 
-1050 DCNGNTLDALGVCGG
+1050 
-1065 TCAADTDSDGI
+1065 
-1076 CDTADN
+1076 
-1082 CTDTSACNFDDAANG
+1082 
-1097 TCETVDACGVC
+1097 VDACGVC

-1442 VGKGTVIHFTS
+1442 VGKGTVVHFTS

-1673 SSVFISEESDCDDI
+1673 SSVFICEESDCDDI

-1709 FARYSV
+1709 FARYSA

-2005 ITFKESDKVVGA
+2005 ITFKESDKVVGT

>member
-1 MKVLLGVFSVFFI
+1 MKLFLGVFSVFFI

-292 VIDTDG
+292 VIDTDA

-549 AANGTCETAD
+549 AANGTCET
-559 ACGVCGGSG
+559 
-568 IPVGDCDCNGNTL
+568 
-581 DALGVCGGTCA
+581 
-592 ADTDS
+592 
-597 DGICDTADN
+597 
-606 CTDTSACNFDDAANG
+606 
-621 TCETVDACGV
+621 VDACGV

-686 ANGTCQTADAC
+686 ANGTCQTA
-697 GVCGGSGIPVGDCD
+697 
-711 CNGNT
+711 
-716 LDALGVCGGTCAAD
+716 
-730 TDSDGICDTAD
+730 
-741 NCTDT
+741 
-746 SACNFDDAANGT
+746 
-758 CETVDACGVC
+758 
-768 GGSGIPV
+768 
-775 GDCDCNGN
+775 
-783 TLDAL
+783 
-788 GVCGGTCAADT
+788 
-799 DSDGICDTADNCTD
+799 
-813 TSACNFDDAANGTCE
+813 
-828 TVDACGVCG
+828 
-837 GSGIP
+837 
-842 VGDCDCNGNTL
+842 
-853 DALGVCGGTCA
+853 
-864 ADTDS
+864 
-869 DGICDTADNC
+869 
-879 TDTSACNFDDAANG
+879 
-893 TCQTADAC
+893 
-901 GVCGGSGIPVGDC
+901 
-914 DCNGNTL
+914 
-921 DALGVCGGTCAADT
+921 
-935 DSDGICDTADNC
+935 
-947 TDTSAC
+947 
-953 NFDDAANGTCE
+953 
-964 TVDACG
+964 
-970 VCGGSGIPV
+970 
-979 GDCDCNGNTLDA
+979 
-991 LGVCGGTCAADTD
+991 
-1004 SDGICDTADNCTDTS
+1004 
-1019 ACNFDDAANGT
+1019 
-1030 CQTVDA
+1030 
-1036 CGVCGGSGIPVGDC
+1036 
-1050 DCNGNTLDALGVCGG
+1050 
-1065 TCAADTDSDGI
+1065 
-1076 CDTADN
+1076 
-1082 CTDTSACNFDDAANG
+1082 
-1097 TCETVDACGVC
+1097 DACGVC

-1442 VGKGTVIHFTS
+1442 VGKGTVVHFTS

-1611 STGALGFFEALSD
+1611 SAGALGFFEALRV

-1709 FARYSV
+1709 FARYSA

-1729 STDDQMIDAGNHSSP
+1729 SIDDQMIDAGNHSSP

-1779 NVDSQ
+1779 NVSSQ

-1819 VNQTFTFERFVPSD
+1819 LNQTFTFERFVPSD

-2005 ITFKESDKVVGA
+2005 ITFKESDKVVGT